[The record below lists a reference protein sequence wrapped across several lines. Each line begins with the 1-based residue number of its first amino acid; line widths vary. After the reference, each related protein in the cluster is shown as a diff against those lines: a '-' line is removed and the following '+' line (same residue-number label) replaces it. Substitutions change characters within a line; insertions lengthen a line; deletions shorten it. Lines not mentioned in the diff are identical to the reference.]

1 MTFNF
6 DIETNKKGTHSI
18 KWEFLFENGRPIYG
32 DHADPKHGSERI
44 LPLWVADMD
53 FRCAPPI
60 IEAIQ
65 KRAEQGVLGYCS
77 PADSYYEAVVEWVSR
92 RYGWQIERDWIV
104 ITPGVVPAINMLIQ
118 SLLQPGDKVLVQ
130 PPVYHPFFSAVKNN
144 GCELVE
150 NALVYEEGHFD
161 SAQHRRY
168 HMDFDDLAEKAA
180 DTAVKMAILCSP
192 HNPVGRVWTEE
203 ELTRFGEICLDN
215 DVLVVSDEIH
225 CDLIYSGHKF
235 TSYATISQR
244 FAQNSIICTAP
255 SKTFNI
261 AGLKTSNIIIIDEA
275 LRTKFAKGILRNGLM
290 GAHTFGV
297 VATEAAYRHGE
308 PWLEAVMAYIE
319 ENYRFM
325 SDYME
330 EHLPQLHIVKPEGT
344 YLVWV
349 DCSALNLSPDA
360 RKKLLMQEAHVFLN
374 EGKVFGVEGENFER
388 INLACPRSILAEA
401 LERIRTA
408 VATLEPTL

>member
-1 MTFNF
+1 MTYNF

-18 KWEFLFENGRPIYG
+18 KWEFLFENGRPTYG

-60 IEAIQ
+60 IEALQ
-65 KRAEQGVLGYCS
+65 KRAEQGVFGYCY
-77 PADSYYEAVVEWVSR
+77 PGDSYFEAVIDWIAR

-104 ITPGVVPAINMLIQ
+104 LTPGIVPGINMLVQ

-130 PPVYHPFFSAVKNN
+130 RPVYHPFFSAVENN
-144 GCELVE
+144 GCELVSNSLIYE
-150 NALVYEEGHFD
+150 NG
-161 SAQHRRY
+161 RY
-168 HMDFDDLAEKAA
+168 QMDFDDLAQKAA
-180 DTAVKMAILCSP
+180 DPALKMAILCSP
-192 HNPVGRVWTEE
+192 HNPVGRVWTAE
-203 ELTRFGEICLDN
+203 ELRRFGEICLDN

-225 CDLIYSGHKF
+225 CDLIYAGNKF
-235 TSYATISQR
+235 TSFATISER

-290 GAHTFGV
+290 GANTFGV

-319 ENYRFM
+319 DNFRFM
-325 SDYME
+325 SEYIAE
-330 EHLPQLHIVKPEGT
+330 NLPQLHIVQPEGT

-349 DCSALNLSPDA
+349 DCSALNLDPDS

-374 EGKVFGVEGENFER
+374 EGKTFGVEGENFER

-401 LERIRTA
+401 LERMRTA
-408 VATLEPTL
+408 VDALQITSSP